1 MAAAYRIGF
10 RGAGRRPANS
20 CCAWRAHYHV
30 GPAPAQRHR
39 KHGARG
45 QTSRHCGTVQYIF
58 RLRRNAGRVS
68 GKRAFVRCWWPF
80 LWCHHHVWPAAAQ
93 RHRKHSARGQTNRYH
108 IYLEYVPT
116 LEEYQIRRRI
126 WMTFNNYYFIF
137 DGQKVETTRDTHYEF
152 KVYLSLLSRH
162 KIINLPEVQF

>member
-58 RLRRNAGRVS
+58 RLRRNTGRVS
-68 GKRAFVRCWWPF
+68 GKWAF
-80 LWCHHHVWPAAAQ
+80 AAGDRSFDVITMSGRRLRSGIASTAPEAKRVVITYTWSTFQ
-93 RHRKHSARGQTNRYH
+93 RWKSIRY
-108 IYLEYVPT
+108 V
-116 LEEYQIRRRI
+116 EE
-126 WMTFNNYYFIF
+126 
-137 DGQKVETTRDTHYEF
+137 
-152 KVYLSLLSRH
+152 SR
-162 KIINLPEVQF
+162 